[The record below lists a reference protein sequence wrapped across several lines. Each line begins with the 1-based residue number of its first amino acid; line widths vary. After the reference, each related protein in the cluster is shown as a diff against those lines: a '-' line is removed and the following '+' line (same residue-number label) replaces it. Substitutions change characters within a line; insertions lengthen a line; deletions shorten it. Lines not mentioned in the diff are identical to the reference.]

1 MAKSKAEIMKE
12 MRAKRKELGLKELR
26 IYAPTELHQ
35 PIQRY
40 AEKLMS
46 RNNVTMKA
54 IEIEFKNLTEDQKDG
69 VACCVCGGET
79 GAMTPVNPDNNSLF
93 SCCRDVKEVNVIGNA

>member
-1 MAKSKAEIMKE
+1 MAKSKAELMKE

-26 IYAPTELHQ
+26 IYAPTELHL

-40 AEKLMS
+40 AEKLMN
-46 RNNVTMKA
+46 RNNITMKS
-54 IEIEFKNLTEDQKDG
+54 IEINLNSLTEDQKDG

-79 GAMTPVNPDNNSLF
+79 GAMTPVDPDNNSLF
-93 SCCRDVKEVNVIGNA
+93 TCCRDAKEVNVMGNA